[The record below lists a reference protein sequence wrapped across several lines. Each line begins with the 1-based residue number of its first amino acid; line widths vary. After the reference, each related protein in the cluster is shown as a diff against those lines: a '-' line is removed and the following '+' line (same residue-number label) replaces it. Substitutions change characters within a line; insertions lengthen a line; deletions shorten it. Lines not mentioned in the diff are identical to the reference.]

1 MIGLIS
7 KKRNEFHNSLIEN
20 GTLAFSV
27 FNRFNQNKIA
37 SNADSGQRTSVL
49 LSNLLL
55 DKICDRIGIVSKI
68 NGKKKD
74 GQTTGNEFEA
84 SCEWY
89 LKETFPH
96 LHALRPGTWR
106 IEQVRQRNEAVLGNF
121 EQYSHLSELTALAK
135 ENKTL
140 RNFLGDSYTVS
151 PDVIISR
158 EAEADDMINSHMV
171 IVDSETSRNTML
183 RKVNHPVDKKE
194 TLLLHASISCKF
206 TMRSDRAQNTR
217 TEALNLIRA
226 RKGRVPHIVSVTAE
240 PMASRIAS
248 LALGTGDMDHV
259 YHFALY
265 ELLEC
270 CAELGLDDSLELLNT
285 MVEGKRLRDISDLP
299 LDLAI

>member
-1 MIGLIS
+1 MGLIS
-7 KKRNEFHNSLIEN
+7 QKRDEFHHLLIEK
-20 GTLAFSV
+20 GILAFSKFGKYQQV
-27 FNRFNQNKIA
+27 KIA
-37 SNADSGQRTSVL
+37 SNADSGQKTSVL

-55 DKICDRIGIVSKI
+55 EKICNRLCISSEI
-68 NGKKKD
+68 NEKKKY
-74 GQTTGNEFEA
+74 GQTAGNEFEA
-84 SCEWY
+84 SCEWF

-96 LHALRPGTWR
+96 LHGLRPGKWR
-106 IEQVRQRNEAVLGNF
+106 IEQVRQRSEAVLGKF
-121 EQYSHLSELTALAK
+121 EQYSHLSELTVLAQK
-135 ENKTL
+135 NKTL
-140 RNFLGDSYTVS
+140 RNFLGDSYTIS

-158 EAEADDMINSHMV
+158 EAESDEYINSEMA
-171 IVDSETSRNTML
+171 IVDSETSKNTMI
-183 RKVNHPVDKKE
+183 RKVNYPAGKVE
-194 TLLLHASISCKF
+194 ALLLHASISCKF

-270 CAELGLDDSLELLNT
+270 CEELELDDSLELLNT

-299 LDLAI
+299 LDLSI